1 MIKKY
6 IYAKSDFSVILV
18 RVEINEKIIEKILLE
33 YGNEILTNNGSN
45 LIYITKNILN
55 CNDKLSLSY
64 FISDLLN
71 YSSDSEMLK
80 SVQNKILLCMHFK
93 EEKRKIDLR
102 KIMLN
107 YEYKLD
113 IYTTD
118 PYYIDENTISKKVD
132 QLPFIK

>member
-118 PYYIDENTISKKVD
+118 PYYIDENTISKKID

>member
-33 YGNEILTNNGSN
+33 YENEILTNNGSN
-45 LIYITKNILN
+45 LIYMIKNILN

-71 YSSDSEMLK
+71 YSSDSEILK

>member
-71 YSSDSEMLK
+71 YISDSEMLK

>member
-33 YGNEILTNNGSN
+33 YENEILTNNGSN
-45 LIYITKNILN
+45 LIYMTKNILN

-71 YSSDSEMLK
+71 YSSDSEILK
-80 SVQNKILLCMHFK
+80 SVQNKILLCIHFK

-118 PYYIDENTISKKVD
+118 PYYIDENTISKKID

>member
-33 YGNEILTNNGSN
+33 YENEILTNNGSN
-45 LIYITKNILN
+45 LIYMTKNILN

-71 YSSDSEMLK
+71 YSSDSEILK

>member
-18 RVEINEKIIEKILLE
+18 RVEINEKIIEKILLKYE
-33 YGNEILTNNGSN
+33 NEILTNNGSD

-71 YSSDSEMLK
+71 YSSDSEILK
-80 SVQNKILLCMHFK
+80 SVQNKILLCMYFK

-102 KIMLN
+102 RIMLN

-113 IYTTD
+113 IYTID
-118 PYYIDENTISKKVD
+118 SYYIDENTISKKVD

>member
-6 IYAKSDFSVILV
+6 IYAKCDFSVILV

-33 YGNEILTNNGSN
+33 YENEILTNNDSN
-45 LIYITKNILN
+45 LIYMTKNILN

-71 YSSDSEMLK
+71 YSSDSEILK

>member
-71 YSSDSEMLK
+71 YSSDSEILK

>member
-1 MIKKY
+1 MMKKY
-6 IYAKSDFSVILV
+6 IYAKSDFSIILV
-18 RVEINEKIIEKILLE
+18 SVEINEKIVEKILKE
-33 YGNEILTNNGSN
+33 YENEILNNNGSN
-45 LIYITKNILN
+45 LIYITRNILN
-55 CNDKLSLSY
+55 CKDKLSLSY

-71 YSSDSEMLK
+71 YNSDVEMLN
-80 SVQNKILLCMHFK
+80 SMRDKILLCMHFK
-93 EEKRKIDLR
+93 EKKRKIDLR
-102 KIMLN
+102 KTMLN

>member
-33 YGNEILTNNGSN
+33 YENEILTNNGSD

-118 PYYIDENTISKKVD
+118 PYYIDENTISKKID

>member
-33 YGNEILTNNGSN
+33 YENEILTNNGSN

-118 PYYIDENTISKKVD
+118 PYYIDENTISKKID

>member
-33 YGNEILTNNGSN
+33 YENEILTNNGSN
-45 LIYITKNILN
+45 LIYMTKNILN

-71 YSSDSEMLK
+71 YSSDSEILK

-118 PYYIDENTISKKVD
+118 TYYIDENTISKKVD

>member
-33 YGNEILTNNGSN
+33 YENEILTNNGSN
-45 LIYITKNILN
+45 LIYMTKNILN

-71 YSSDSEMLK
+71 YSSDSEILK

-118 PYYIDENTISKKVD
+118 PYYIDENTISKKID

>member
-33 YGNEILTNNGSN
+33 YENEILTNNGSD

-71 YSSDSEMLK
+71 YSSDSEILK

>member
-18 RVEINEKIIEKILLE
+18 RVEINENIIEKILLE
-33 YGNEILTNNGSN
+33 YENEILTNNGSN
-45 LIYITKNILN
+45 LIYMTKNILN

-71 YSSDSEMLK
+71 YSSDSEILK

>member
-1 MIKKY
+1 M
-6 IYAKSDFSVILV
+6 
-18 RVEINEKIIEKILLE
+18 
-33 YGNEILTNNGSN
+33 
-45 LIYITKNILN
+45 TKNILN

-71 YSSDSEMLK
+71 YSSDSEILK
-80 SVQNKILLCMHFK
+80 SVQNKILLCMNFK

>member
-33 YGNEILTNNGSN
+33 YENEILTNNGSN
-45 LIYITKNILN
+45 LIYMTKNILN

-71 YSSDSEMLK
+71 YSSDSEILK

-118 PYYIDENTISKKVD
+118 PYYIDEHTISKKVD

>member
-33 YGNEILTNNGSN
+33 YENEILTNNGRN
-45 LIYITKNILN
+45 LIYMTKNILN
-55 CNDKLSLSY
+55 CNVKLSLSY

-71 YSSDSEMLK
+71 YSSDSEILK

>member
-33 YGNEILTNNGSN
+33 YENEILTNNGSN
-45 LIYITKNILN
+45 LIYMTKNILN

-71 YSSDSEMLK
+71 YSSDSEILK
-80 SVQNKILLCMHFK
+80 SVQNKILLCMHFR

-118 PYYIDENTISKKVD
+118 PYYLDENTISKKVD

>member
-6 IYAKSDFSVILV
+6 IYAKCDFSVILV

-33 YGNEILTNNGSN
+33 YENEILTNNGSN
-45 LIYITKNILN
+45 LIYMTKNILN

-71 YSSDSEMLK
+71 YSSDSEILK

>member
-33 YGNEILTNNGSN
+33 YENEILTNNGSN
-45 LIYITKNILN
+45 LIYMTKNILN

-71 YSSDSEMLK
+71 YSSDSEILK
-80 SVQNKILLCMHFK
+80 SVQDKILLCMHFK

>member
-33 YGNEILTNNGSN
+33 YEDEILTNNGSN
-45 LIYITKNILN
+45 LIYMTKNILN

-71 YSSDSEMLK
+71 YSSDSEILK

>member
-33 YGNEILTNNGSN
+33 YENEILTNNGSD

>member
-1 MIKKY
+1 M
-6 IYAKSDFSVILV
+6 
-18 RVEINEKIIEKILLE
+18 N
-33 YGNEILTNNGSN
+33 NNGSD
-45 LIYITKNILN
+45 LIYITRNILN
-55 CNDKLSLSY
+55 CKDKLSLSY

-71 YSSDSEMLK
+71 YNSDVEMLN
-80 SVQNKILLCMHFK
+80 SMRDKILLCMHFK
-93 EEKRKIDLR
+93 EKKRKIDLR
-102 KIMLN
+102 KTMLN

>member
-33 YGNEILTNNGSN
+33 YENEILTNNGSN
-45 LIYITKNILN
+45 LIYMTKNILN

-71 YSSDSEMLK
+71 YSSDSEILK
-80 SVQNKILLCMHFK
+80 SVQNKILLCIHFK

>member
-6 IYAKSDFSVILV
+6 IYAKSGFSVILV

-33 YGNEILTNNGSN
+33 YENEILTNNGSN
-45 LIYITKNILN
+45 LIYMTKNILN

-71 YSSDSEMLK
+71 YSSDSEILK